1 MTHVSCDREPHFIW
15 WSSCQPAKRGCSQT
29 VGAFRFWSS
38 VYSFKSKSL
47 LGERLLLFAFIFNL
61 EICIKSIPP
70 FSTRLIQGD
79 LLLALQP
86 LVLSLLDNIIL
97 FKKTTTW
104 TILSH
109 ADMM

>member
-1 MTHVSCDREPHFIW
+1 M
-15 WSSCQPAKRGCSQT
+15 
-29 VGAFRFWSS
+29 
-38 VYSFKSKSL
+38 
-47 LGERLLLFAFIFNL
+47 LFAFIFNL

-86 LVLSLLDNIIL
+86 PSSLLLDNVIL
-97 FKKTTTW
+97 FKKTTTR

-109 ADMM
+109 ADMMWGSVATYD